1 MPVADSWKIRYPVD
15 SAIQLSYSQPLFL
28 SFVRNEPQPFTIL
41 QIVCTRQQLHHVLA
55 SKRTCSL
62 NKINVFVLSETRD
75 IVNASTLSS
84 VCMHAIDSK

>member
-1 MPVADSWKIRYPVD
+1 MPVGDSWEIRYPVD

-28 SFVRNEPQPFTIL
+28 IRNEPQPLTIL
-41 QIVCTRQQLHHVLA
+41 QIVCTRPQLHRVLA

-75 IVNASTLSS
+75 IVNANTLSS